1 MANKHEKP
9 PQIEVRRRFEHAGA
23 GFRDGTAH
31 VEFKG
36 AACTLVGTDGSLTH
50 SQHVTLADA
59 EHFVAQGMWKEVP
72 DRDPNAVR
80 DRLFYYDDA
89 AGANLPVP
97 ADVEGP
103 LLDWLFGKNSN
114 MVSIEL
120 AVKRVEMTDGQFQ
133 ALAQFN
139 DIISAERSE

>member
-1 MANKHEKP
+1 MANKHEVP
-9 PQIEVRRRFEHAGA
+9 PQ
-23 GFRDGTAH
+23 
-31 VEFKG
+31 
-36 AACTLVGTDGSLTH
+36 
-50 SQHVTLADA
+50 VT
-59 EHFVAQGMWKEVP
+59 EKP
-72 DRDPNAVR
+72 R

-97 ADVEGP
+97 AAVEGP